1 MVGRET
7 RKELEEDLTKATSLI
22 KNGLY
27 LDQSDAEI
35 KKAILTSVKSAIK
48 DRTDDVIF
56 TSKYLDSASTRVMK
70 ALGFDGV
77 DVRHLDNFDNTTY
90 GTVVYRESLEEG
102 PVKYSLPQLTP
113 NENDAVKRLTT
124 VRESKGFIERIL
136 GALSPENYTY
146 FRQQALNRYE
156 SFSVADKLLAK
167 KLGVTGLMADQS
179 AETAALMSDLHS
191 GVAASVFGIQGRR
204 GGVPV
209 LRNGIT
215 TVDHTKKGLVEVL
228 SPLAKY
234 GDPKVYQYF
243 QFYSAVK
250 RGARLFAEG
259 RERRSEEHTS
269 ELQSH

>member
-1 MVGRET
+1 MLFR
-7 RKELEEDLTKATSLI
+7 
-22 KNGLY
+22 
-27 LDQSDAEI
+27 
-35 KKAILTSVKSAIK
+35 
-48 DRTDDVIF
+48 
-56 TSKYLDSASTRVMK
+56 
-70 ALGFDGV
+70 
-77 DVRHLDNFDNTTY
+77 
-90 GTVVYRESLEEG
+90 SLEEG
-102 PVKYSLPQLTP
+102 PVKYSLPQISQGAT
-113 NENDAVKRLTT
+113 DAINRVTST
-124 VRESKGFIERIL
+124 RESKGFIERIL

-215 TVDHTKKGLVEVL
+215 TVDHTKKGLVEIL
-228 SPLAKY
+228 SPLSKY

-243 QFYSAVK
+243 QFYS
-250 RGARLFAEG
+250 EIG
-259 RERRSEEHTS
+259 RAHV
-269 ELQSH
+269 